1 MIVIADA
8 SPIIA
13 LYNSG
18 YLFLLRDLYKEVV
31 VTDVV
36 NSEIGLPL
44 PSWIKIRADYD
55 KIAYAS
61 MCVHLDPGEASSI
74 ILAKNLQKHLHHLI
88 IDERKGRKVAKEL
101 QLPIIG
107 LFGIIIAAK
116 KQGLIPVG
124 MTVVQKI
131 IQNGFYISD
140 KILAIVQQKLNE

>member
-1 MIVIADA
+1 
-8 SPIIA
+8 
-13 LYNSG
+13 
-18 YLFLLRDLYKEVV
+18 
-31 VTDVV
+31 
-36 NSEIGLPL
+36 
-44 PSWIKIRADYD
+44 
-55 KIAYAS
+55 
-61 MCVHLDPGEASSI
+61 MCVHLDTGEASSI